1 MSTSNERFLPS
12 LKRDVLNCLMH
23 NAATTISLM
32 DLPMGVNIAEMYSQ
46 AAYMCHGEVLVA
58 LHSSK
63 KKRETEAD
71 PFLTA
76 N

>member
-1 MSTSNERFLPS
+1 
-12 LKRDVLNCLMH
+12 MH